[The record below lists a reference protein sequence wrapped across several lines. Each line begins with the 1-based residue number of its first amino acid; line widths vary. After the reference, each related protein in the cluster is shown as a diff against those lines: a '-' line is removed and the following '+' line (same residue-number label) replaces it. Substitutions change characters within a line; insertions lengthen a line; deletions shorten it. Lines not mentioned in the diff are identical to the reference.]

1 MARLRVK
8 QHEGHETKSTGWDS
22 VTLHN
27 LSTGSAAFFYN
38 KNLGIGTLLDLKID
52 VSTATPTVRCAGKVT
67 RIEQSLAHSLIRI
80 GTEFTEISEQEK
92 EMINTTIEAV
102 LEQANKTSLA

>member
-27 LSTGSAAFFYN
+27 LTTGSAAFFYN

-52 VSTATPTVRCAGKVT
+52 VSKYAYHKLYW
-67 RIEQSLAHSLIRI
+67 EN
-80 GTEFTEISEQEK
+80 
-92 EMINTTIEAV
+92 NTY
-102 LEQANKTSLA
+102 